1 MERQRV
7 LWEFRELSTRAVEA
21 KTDVALIAH
30 LYRRAGFGAT
40 RDQIDQLSEQ
50 SYEDIVEFLLNPTPE
65 TGIPDDEITRYLG
78 GEAPHAYLAI
88 WLYRMLNSR
97 NQLQEKI
104 ALFWHGVFATGLV
117 KNEHILSSSNQIEMF
132 RRNGMSGMRE
142 ILIDLAKDPA
152 MIFWLDNNENHLG
165 EPNENW
171 GRELLELFSLGV
183 GNYSEI
189 DIKHAS
195 RAFTGWTFAQSP
207 PLYPHGYYPADFLF
221 VADDHDNG
229 EKEFLGHKGNL
240 DGDDIIDIIVKEPAC
255 AAFICR
261 HLYNFFVADEP
272 QVPSWNDLDPLDPE
286 LIDAMSKAFMDSDG
300 EIKSAL
306 RVMFNSDSFKNARS
320 KKVKSPIEMV
330 AGVLMLA
337 GEYTD
342 YKPGLAKYPQ
352 STTFTMGQILLDPP
366 TVEGW
371 HTGKEWIDGGN
382 LTERINFAVEELG
395 DGLSP
400 GIKAIIDRMV
410 DSGSLSR
417 PETFVDAA
425 LDALGPMTV
434 EDSTREALVQFA
446 ANTEGD
452 EERSRSIR
460 MLRLVVST
468 PDFQYA

>member
-1 MERQRV
+1 
-7 LWEFRELSTRAVEA
+7 LSTKAVEA
-21 KTDVALIAH
+21 KTDPALIAH
-30 LYRRAGFGAT
+30 LYRRAGFGIT
-40 RDQIDQLSEQ
+40 RDKVDELSERDY
-50 SYEDIVEFLLNPTPE
+50 SDIVEYLLNPSPE
-65 TGIPDDEITRYLG
+65 TGVPDDELTRYMG

-88 WLYRMLNSR
+88 WLYRMLNSAD
-97 NQLQEKI
+97 QLQEKM

-132 RRNGMSGMRE
+132 RRNGMSKMGE
-142 ILIDLAKDPA
+142 ILLDLATDPA
-152 MIFWLDNNENHLG
+152 MIFWLDNNENHFG

-207 PLYPHGYYPADFLF
+207 PLYPHGYYPADFRF
-221 VADDHDNG
+221 DADDHDNG

-240 DGDDIIDIIVKEPAC
+240 DGGDIIDIIVKERSC
-255 AAFICR
+255 AAFISR

-272 QVPSWNDLDPLDPE
+272 QVPTWNDLEPLDPE
-286 LIDAMSKAFMDSDG
+286 LINAMIDAFMDNDG
-300 EIKSAL
+300 EIKSVL

-320 KKVKSPIEMV
+320 KKVKSPIELV
-330 AGVLMLA
+330 AGILKLA
-337 GEYTD
+337 GEHTD
-342 YKPGLAKYPQ
+342 FTPGLAQYPQ

-382 LTERINFAVEELG
+382 LTERINFAVEQVG

-400 GIKAIIDRMV
+400 GIKQIVDRLV
-410 DSGSLSR
+410 DSEATKT
-417 PETFVDAA
+417 PESFVANT
-425 LDALGPMTV
+425 LDALGPMQV
-434 EDSTREALVQFA
+434 EDSTLEALIA
-446 ANTEGD
+446 YAEKTEGD
-452 EERSRSIR
+452 DGRSRIVRMIR
-460 MLRLVVST
+460 LMVST

>member
-1 MERQRV
+1 
-7 LWEFRELSTRAVEA
+7 LSTKTVESN
-21 KTDVALIAH
+21 TDPALIAH
-30 LYRRAGFGAT
+30 LYRRAGFGST

-50 SYEDIVEFLLNPTPE
+50 SYEDIVEFLLDPTPE
-65 TGIPDDEITRYLG
+65 TGVPNDDLNRYLG

-97 NQLQEKI
+97 NQLQEKM

-142 ILIDLAKDPA
+142 ILMDLAKDPA

-195 RAFTGWTFAQSP
+195 RAFTGWTFAQPP
-207 PLYPHGYYPADFLF
+207 PLYPHGYYAADFLF
-221 VADDHDNG
+221 RDDDHDNG
-229 EKEFLGHKGNL
+229 EKEFMGHKGNL
-240 DGDDIIDIIVKEPAC
+240 DGGDIIEIIVEQPAC

-286 LIDAMSKAFMDSDG
+286 LIDAMSKAFIDSDG
-300 EIKSAL
+300 EVKSVL
-306 RVMFNSDSFKNARS
+306 RVMFNSDSFKKARS

-330 AGVLMLA
+330 AGVLMLT
-337 GEYTD
+337 GEHTD
-342 YKPGLAKYPQ
+342 FKPGLAKYPQ
-352 STTFTMGQILLDPP
+352 STTFVMGQILLDPP

-382 LTERINFAVEELG
+382 LTERINFAVEEFG
-395 DGLSP
+395 DGFSP
-400 GIKAIIDRMV
+400 GIKAIIDRIV
-410 DSGSLSR
+410 ASGSLET
-417 PETFVDAA
+417 PELFVDSA
-425 LDALGPMTV
+425 LDGLGPIAV
-434 EDSTREALVQFA
+434 EDSTREALIQFA
-446 ANTEGD
+446 ANTEGE

-460 MLRLVVST
+460 MLRLIAST

>member
-1 MERQRV
+1 M
-7 LWEFRELSTRAVEA
+7 STKAVEA
-21 KTDVALIAH
+21 KTDPALLAH
-30 LYRRAGFGAT
+30 LYRRAGFGIN
-40 RDQIDQLSEQ
+40 RDEIDQLATQ
-50 SYEDIVEFLLNPTPE
+50 DYADTVEFLLNPTTE

-97 NQLQEKI
+97 NQLQEKM
-104 ALFWHGVFATGLV
+104 ALFWHGLFATGLV

-132 RRNGMSGMRE
+132 RKNGMSGMRE
-142 ILIDLAKDPA
+142 VLMDLAKDPA

-221 VADDHDNG
+221 VEDDHDNG
-229 EKEFLGHKGNL
+229 DKEFLGHTGNL
-240 DGDDIIDIIVKEPAC
+240 DGGDIIDIIVKQPAC
-255 AAFICR
+255 AAFISR

-272 QVPSWNDLDPLDPE
+272 QVPTWNDLPPIDPE
-286 LIDAMSKAFMDSDG
+286 LIDAMCKAFLDTDG
-300 EIKSAL
+300 DIRNVL
-306 RVMFNSDSFKNARS
+306 RVMFNSESFKNARF

-330 AGVLMLA
+330 AGILKLA
-337 GEYTD
+337 GEHTD
-342 YKPGLAKYPQ
+342 FRHDLAEYPK
-352 STTFTMGQILLDPP
+352 SATFTMGQILLDPP

-382 LTERINFAVEELG
+382 LTERINFAVDQVG

-400 GIKAIIDRMV
+400 GIKRIIDRLVESGALSTPESFV
-410 DSGSLSR
+410 DS
-417 PETFVDAA
+417 A
-425 LDALGPMTV
+425 LDALGPIEV
-434 EDSTREALVQFA
+434 EDSTHEALVDFA
-446 ANTEGD
+446 AKTEGD
-452 EERSRSIR
+452 EDRSRAVRMIR
-460 MLRLVVST
+460 LMVST

>member
-1 MERQRV
+1 M
-7 LWEFRELSTRAVEA
+7 SNKAVES
-21 KTDVALIAH
+21 KTDPALLAH
-30 LYRRAGFGAT
+30 LYRRVGFGAT
-40 RDQIDQLSEQ
+40 RDLIDRLAGQ
-50 SYEDIVEFLLNPTPE
+50 SYAETVEFLLNPTPE
-65 TGIPDDEITRYLG
+65 TGVPNDELTRYMG
-78 GEAPHAYLAI
+78 GEAVHAYVAI
-88 WLYRMLNSR
+88 WLYRMINSR
-97 NQLQEKI
+97 NQLQEKM

-117 KNEHILSSSNQIEMF
+117 KNEHVLSGTNQIEMF
-132 RRNGMSGMRE
+132 RRNGMSDIRSIFM
-142 ILIDLAKDPA
+142 DLATDPA

-195 RAFTGWTFAQSP
+195 RAFTGWTFSQTP

-221 VADDHDNG
+221 DADDHDNG

-240 DGDDIIDIIVKEPAC
+240 DGGDIIEIIVKQPAC
-255 AAFICR
+255 AAFISR

-272 QVPSWNDLDPLDPE
+272 QVPTWNDLPPLDPE
-286 LIDAMSKAFMDSDG
+286 LIDAMSKVFLDSGG
-300 EIKSAL
+300 EIKEVL

-320 KKVKSPIEMV
+320 KKVKSPIELV
-330 AGVLMLA
+330 AGVLKLT

-342 YKPGLAKYPQ
+342 YRPGLAEYVQ
-352 STTFTMGQILLDPP
+352 TTTLNMGQWLLNPP

-382 LTERINFAVEELG
+382 LTERVNFAVEQIG

-400 GIKAIIDRMV
+400 GIKQIIDQFV
-410 DSGSLSR
+410 EGDSLST
-417 PETFVDAA
+417 PESFVAST
-425 LDALGPMTV
+425 LDALGPIDV
-434 EDSTREALVQFA
+434 EESTREALIQFA
-446 ANTEGD
+446 SNTEG
-452 EERSRSIR
+452 EEARSRVVQ
-460 MLRLVVST
+460 MLRLMVST

>member
-1 MERQRV
+1 M
-7 LWEFRELSTRAVEA
+7 STKAVET
-21 KTDVALIAH
+21 KTDPALLAH
-30 LYRRAGFGAT
+30 LYRRAGFGIT
-40 RDQIDQLSEQ
+40 RDRIDQLAIREYSG
-50 SYEDIVEFLLNPTPE
+50 IVEFLLNPTDG
-65 TGIPDDEITRYLG
+65 TGIRDDEITRYLG

-88 WLYRMLNSR
+88 WLYRMLNSE
-97 NQLQEKI
+97 NQLQEKM
-104 ALFWHGVFATGLV
+104 ALFWHGLFATGLV

-142 ILIDLAKDPA
+142 ILMDLAKDPA

-221 VADDHDNG
+221 DADNHDNG
-229 EKEFLGHKGNL
+229 DKEFLGHSGNL
-240 DGDDIIDIIVKEPAC
+240 DGGDIIDIIVKQPAC
-255 AAFICR
+255 AAFISR

-272 QVPSWNDLDPLDPE
+272 QVPSWNDLPPLDPE
-286 LIDAMSKAFMDSDG
+286 LIDAMSKAFLDTDG
-300 EIKSAL
+300 EIRSVL
-306 RVMFNSDSFKNARS
+306 RVMFNSDSFKNARF

-330 AGVLMLA
+330 AGVLKLS
-337 GEYTD
+337 GDHTD
-342 YKPGLAKYPQ
+342 FRPGLAKYPQ

-382 LTERINFAVEELG
+382 LTERINFAVEEIG

-400 GIKAIIDRMV
+400 GIKQIIDRLIDGNVLSTPESFV
-410 DSGSLSR
+410 DS
-417 PETFVDAA
+417 A
-425 LDALGPMTV
+425 LDAMGPIEV
-434 EDSTREALVQFA
+434 EASTREALVDYA
-446 ANTEGD
+446 RKTEGD
-452 EERSRSIR
+452 EDRSRIVR
-460 MLRLVVST
+460 MLRLIAAT